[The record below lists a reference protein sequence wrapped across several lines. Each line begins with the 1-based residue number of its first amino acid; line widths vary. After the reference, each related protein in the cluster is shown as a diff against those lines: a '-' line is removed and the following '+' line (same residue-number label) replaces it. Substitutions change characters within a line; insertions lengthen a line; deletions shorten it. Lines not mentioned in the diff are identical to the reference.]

1 MKKKT
6 FLIKEKV
13 WVYRGPTAWHFVSLP
28 KALSLDIKKEY
39 RNFAKGWGSLPVI
52 VTLGKTVWNTS
63 IFPDSK
69 SGEYLLPIKASV
81 RKKEGVWEGDILSLK
96 IKLGV

>member
-1 MKKKT
+1 MVNKIVR
-6 FLIKEKV
+6 IKEKL
-13 WVYRGPTAWHFVSLP
+13 WVYKGPTAWHFVSLSKDISSTIRKESSRGA
-28 KALSLDIKKEY
+28 KA
-39 RNFAKGWGSLPVI
+39 WGSLPVI